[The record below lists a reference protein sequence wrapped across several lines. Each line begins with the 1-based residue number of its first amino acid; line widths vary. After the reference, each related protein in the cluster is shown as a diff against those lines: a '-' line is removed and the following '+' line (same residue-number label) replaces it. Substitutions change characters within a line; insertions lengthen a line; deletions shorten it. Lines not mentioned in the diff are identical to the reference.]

1 MTERKLKDG
10 TTVQELEQAKI
21 LKVKTRCPEKYM
33 LIDLETGQRYIGRST
48 DGLSDWRLINNA

>member
-10 TTVQELEQAKI
+10 TTVKELDQAKI

-48 DGLSDWRLINNA
+48 DGSSDWRLINDA

>member
-33 LIDLETGQRYIGRST
+33 LIDLETGQRYIGRLT
-48 DGLSDWRLINNA
+48 DGPSDWRLINNA

>member
-33 LIDLETGQRYIGRST
+33 LIDLETGQQYIGRLT
-48 DGLSDWRLINNA
+48 DGPSDWRLINNA

>member
-48 DGLSDWRLINNA
+48 DGPSDWRLINNA

>member
-1 MTERKLKDG
+1 MTERKLQDG
-10 TTVQELEQAKI
+10 TTVQELDQSKV

-48 DGLSDWRLINNA
+48 DGASDWRLIDHA